1 MNVGRFT
8 ALGLCGGTVA
18 AATAIRPKTQNGEH
32 AANKISTAVG
42 LGTLAATPYLVKQAV
57 KANPALAN
65 KAIQYTGAGIE
76 KAAEYVAKYGKKAAQ
91 SATGKKAVGFLSKV
105 FDKVKST
112 KIGSKVINTIKSGI
126 SKIASNST
134 VKNIATKVAD
144 AAKNF
149 MKAPT
154 ATKGKYALIAAGV
167 GLLAYAGYK
176 TITGFFKKEG
186 AIDQKYKDMEVM
198 DKMLA

>member
-1 MNVGRFT
+1 MNVGRLT
-8 ALGLCGGTVA
+8 TLGLCGGTVA

-42 LGTLAATPYLVKQAV
+42 LGSLAAAPYLVKQAA
-57 KANPALAN
+57 KANPKLAS
-65 KAIQYTGAGIE
+65 KAIKYTGAGIE
-76 KAAEYVAKYGKKAAQ
+76 KAAEYVKKTAQSETGKKAA
-91 SATGKKAVGFLSKV
+91 SFLSKV
-105 FDKVKST
+105 FDKVKTS
-112 KIGSKVINTIKSGI
+112 KIGSKVINAVKSGI
-126 SKIASNST
+126 SKIASNKT

-144 AAKNF
+144 AAKKF
-149 MKAPT
+149 MSAPT
-154 ATKGKYALIAAGV
+154 ATKGKYALIAAGI

-198 DKMLA
+198 NEVLA